1 MSGIVIAVAVL
12 AWNLGAFA
20 IWALSLIRV
29 VKVPARELP
38 RGWWSK
44 LGRLLAIV
52 FFSTTVAHLFLPVG
66 AVVVLLG
73 LDRARR
79 RSQPIDM
86 AQPRGP
92 QLPD

>member
-1 MSGIVIAVAVL
+1 MSVVIAGAVL
-12 AWNLGAFA
+12 AWNLGACA
-20 IWALSLIRV
+20 VWALSLIRIG
-29 VKVPARELP
+29 KTPARQLP

-44 LGRLLAIV
+44 VGRLLAIV

-66 AVVVLLG
+66 AVVVQLG